1 MRVTVLFLLVV
12 LAACSQPRKAA
23 ERGCRKANRHMAK
36 AIMLCPDLLR
46 TEARV
51 DTVTV
56 VVAGA
61 TDSGQTGYT
70 AADMDSIT
78 AICNDLL
85 NTMMVRDVRKSDELE
100 ERERTI
106 ARMRTELCRLSP
118 VNVADS
124 LIELKIWTQGHALRY
139 WYRVLPRVATA
150 AVTTNVPQVVSQ
162 ACPPPG
168 VAHWYRTALWW
179 TWGLMVAA
187 MLIFGAVIHRD
198 TRRWRAGLILVLLS
212 TSAMGQ
218 EVPLSA
224 YGGWHYPPPPMNM
237 VQAGQ
242 MLDES
247 GRIQRDAVYVMMAG
261 VLVGAVL
268 YTQNEPLGLAV
279 GGLSIGYGIRLDLI
293 ANKRTRKAG
302 AWLIQ
307 GYHGGN
313 TYDVV
318 PDSVEQTVPVRVTP
332 KP

>member
-1 MRVTVLFLLVV
+1 
-12 LAACSQPRKAA
+12 
-23 ERGCRKANRHMAK
+23 MAK

-78 AICNDLL
+78 AMCNDLL

-106 ARMRTELCRLSP
+106 ARMRSELCKLAP

-150 AVTTNVPQVVSQ
+150 AVTTQVPQVVSQ

-187 MLIFGAVIHRD
+187 ILIFGAIIHRD
-198 TRRWRAGLILVLLS
+198 TRRWRAGLILILLL
-212 TSAMGQ
+212 
-218 EVPLSA
+218 P
-224 YGGWHYPPPPMNM
+224 
-237 VQAGQ
+237 
-242 MLDES
+242 
-247 GRIQRDAVYVMMAG
+247 
-261 VLVGAVL
+261 
-268 YTQNEPLGLAV
+268 
-279 GGLSIGYGIRLDLI
+279 
-293 ANKRTRKAG
+293 
-302 AWLIQ
+302 
-307 GYHGGN
+307 
-313 TYDVV
+313 
-318 PDSVEQTVPVRVTP
+318 
-332 KP
+332 

>member
-1 MRVTVLFLLVV
+1 
-12 LAACSQPRKAA
+12 
-23 ERGCRKANRHMAK
+23 MAK

-78 AICNDLL
+78 AICND
-85 NTMMVRDVRKSDELE
+85 MIVRKSDELA

-106 ARMRTELCRLSP
+106 ARMRTELCRLAP

-150 AVTTNVPQVVSQ
+150 AVTTQVPQVVSQ

-187 MLIFGAVIHRD
+187 MLIFGAIIHRD
-198 TRRWRAGLILVLLS
+198 TRRWRAGLILILLL
-212 TSAMGQ
+212 
-218 EVPLSA
+218 P
-224 YGGWHYPPPPMNM
+224 
-237 VQAGQ
+237 
-242 MLDES
+242 
-247 GRIQRDAVYVMMAG
+247 
-261 VLVGAVL
+261 
-268 YTQNEPLGLAV
+268 
-279 GGLSIGYGIRLDLI
+279 
-293 ANKRTRKAG
+293 
-302 AWLIQ
+302 
-307 GYHGGN
+307 
-313 TYDVV
+313 
-318 PDSVEQTVPVRVTP
+318 
-332 KP
+332 

>member
-1 MRVTVLFLLVV
+1 MRPAVLFLLVA

-78 AICNDLL
+78 AICND
-85 NTMMVRDVRKSDELE
+85 MIVRKSDELA

-106 ARMRTELCRLSP
+106 ARMRTELCKLSP

-150 AVTTNVPQVVSQ
+150 AVTTQVPQVVSQ

-198 TRRWRAGLILVLLS
+198 TRRWRAGLILILLL
-212 TSAMGQ
+212 
-218 EVPLSA
+218 P
-224 YGGWHYPPPPMNM
+224 
-237 VQAGQ
+237 
-242 MLDES
+242 
-247 GRIQRDAVYVMMAG
+247 
-261 VLVGAVL
+261 
-268 YTQNEPLGLAV
+268 
-279 GGLSIGYGIRLDLI
+279 
-293 ANKRTRKAG
+293 
-302 AWLIQ
+302 
-307 GYHGGN
+307 
-313 TYDVV
+313 
-318 PDSVEQTVPVRVTP
+318 
-332 KP
+332 